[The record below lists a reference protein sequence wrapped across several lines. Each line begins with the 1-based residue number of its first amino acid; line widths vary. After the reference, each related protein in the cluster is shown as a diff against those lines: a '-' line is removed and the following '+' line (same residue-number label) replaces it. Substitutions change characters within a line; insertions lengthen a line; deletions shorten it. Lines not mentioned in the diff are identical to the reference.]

1 MQRVKDLWP
10 GVMIIE
16 DCCES
21 HGAVD
26 PRSGAKVGTT
36 GIGSTFSF
44 YFGHHMNTVE
54 GGMISVNDRD
64 LYNLM
69 RAKRSHGLSREMLP
83 HQRNLVE
90 HEYSDI
96 YQ

>member
-1 MQRVKDLWP
+1 
-10 GVMIIE
+10 
-16 DCCES
+16 
-21 HGAVD
+21 
-26 PRSGAKVGTT
+26 
-36 GIGSTFSF
+36 
-44 YFGHHMNTVE
+44 MNTVE

-69 RAKRSHGLSREMLP
+69 RAKRSGLSREMLP

-96 YQ
+96 DPSFLFPLRLQLPQH